1 MSTLVPFVMEDGGRT
16 GDQGLALL
24 RQLAERAVASGR
36 VTAPPLWGPVTPA
49 ALVAHTVRRWQ
60 QRLSAW
66 LHSSLSTLLRD
77 QTRPMDLAWAHLAGT
92 PPPARTAF

>member
-1 MSTLVPFVMEDGGRT
+1 MPFVMEDGGRT

-36 VTAPPLWGPVTPA
+36 VTAPPLWGPFTPA

-60 QRLSAW
+60 QRLSAPASF
-66 LHSSLSTLLRD
+66 LSLYPFARPD
-77 QTRPMDLAWAHLAGT
+77 QAN
-92 PPPARTAF
+92 

>member
-1 MSTLVPFVMEDGGRT
+1 MPFVMEDGGRT
-16 GDQGLALL
+16 SDQGLALL

-36 VTAPPLWGPVTPA
+36 VTAPPLRGPVTPA
-49 ALVAHTVRRWQ
+49 AMVAHTVRRCGSM
-60 QRLSAW
+60 RLSAW

-77 QTRPMDLAWAHLAGT
+77 QTTPMHLAWANLAGT